1 MSIQRIGEV
10 VREIRKYLNI
20 SQKELAKGICT
31 QALISKIERG
41 EVIPSAEILYY
52 IAKRLGITLDYFF
65 DRMENPQ
72 FTYVQ
77 EFFYQIRK
85 LIRERN
91 YEEVSALIKTERNNP
106 IFQNRENRQ
115 FLAWHE
121 GICAYYLEQD
131 VEKSL
136 ELLNEAMKLAV
147 STENYTEKEIE
158 ILNSIGIIY
167 SEEGRYKEAMDIFS
181 MAIQHMS
188 GVAFVQDYTIYLRL
202 FYNYAKV
209 LTVLEDYVVSLK
221 YCDKGLALCLQ
232 HEYLYLFGEFHYQK
246 GENLLQLRKK
256 KQAIE
261 FFRKSLMIFELQ
273 QNHKFAQFVKKRL
286 REIERRRQT

>member
-20 SQKELAKGICT
+20 SQTELAKGICT
-31 QALISKIERG
+31 QALISKIEKG

-65 DRMENPQ
+65 DRIENPR

-91 YEEVSALIKTERNNP
+91 YEEVSILIKAERNNP
-106 IFQNRENRQ
+106 IFHNRENRQ
-115 FLAWHE
+115 FMIWHE
-121 GICAYYLEQD
+121 GICAYYLEHD
-131 VEKSL
+131 LHKSL
-136 ELLNEAMKLAV
+136 ELLDSALELSV
-147 STENYTEKEIE
+147 SMDNYTEKEIE

-167 SEEGRYKEAMDIFS
+167 SEEGRYKEALERFAT
-181 MAIQHMS
+181 AIDHMNS
-188 GVAFVQDYTIYLRL
+188 ITFIQDYTIYLRL

-209 LTVLEDYVVSLK
+209 LTQLENYTRSLT
-221 YCDKGLALCLQ
+221 YCDKGLRLCQQ
-232 HEYLYLFGEFHYQK
+232 HEYLYLFGELHYQK
-246 GENLLQLRKK
+246 GENLLKLRKK
-256 KQAIE
+256 EQALE
-261 FFRKSLMIFELQ
+261 FFHKSWTIFDLQ
-273 QNHKFAQFVKKRL
+273 QNYVFAEFVQKKLQDL
-286 REIERRRQT
+286 R

>member
-20 SQKELAKGICT
+20 SQTELAKGICT
-31 QALISKIERG
+31 QALISKIEKG

-91 YEEVSALIKTERNNP
+91 YEEVSLLIKAERNNP
-106 IFQNRENRQ
+106 IFRNRENRQ
-115 FLAWHE
+115 FLSWHE
-121 GICAYYLEQD
+121 GICAYYLEHNLR
-131 VEKSL
+131 KSMEFL
-136 ELLNEAMKLAV
+136 YEALDLAV
-147 STENYTEKEIE
+147 SMENYTEKEIE

-167 SEEGRYKEAMDIFS
+167 SEEGRYKEALEIFS
-181 MAIQHMS
+181 RAIRHMN
-188 GVAFVQDYTIYLRL
+188 GITFVQDYTIYLRL

-209 LTVLEDYVVSLK
+209 LTQLEDYKLSLQ
-221 YCDKGLALCLQ
+221 YCDKGLMLCLQ
-232 HEYLYLFGEFHYQK
+232 HEYLYLFGELHYQK
-246 GENLLQLRKK
+246 AENLLCLRHTE
-256 KQAIE
+256 QALD
-261 FFRKSLMIFELQ
+261 FFHKSLMIFELQ
-273 QNHKFAQFVKKRL
+273 QNHTFVEYVKKRL
-286 REIERRRQT
+286 QEIEQQHRA